1 MKRLLFGTAVVLA
14 VVGCE
19 RSNDAQQAP
28 PPAPATSQGPAP
40 TLSKPAPEGA
50 SVYIVTP
57 EDGATVSSPV
67 RVAFGLTGMGVA
79 PAGVD
84 QEGTGHHHLLI
95 DTTLENYQVPVPT
108 SPQHLHFGGGQ
119 TEVEIE
125 LAPGEHTL
133 QLVLGDYLHIPH
145 DPPIVSPIVRITVE

>member
-1 MKRLLFGTAVVLA
+1 MRRVLLATAAALVA
-14 VVGCE
+14 IGCE
-19 RSNDAQQAP
+19 QSNETTEAP
-28 PPAPATSQGPAP
+28 SAAATTPPAPAP

-50 SVYIVTP
+50 SVYIISP

-67 RVAFGLTGMGVA
+67 RVAFGLSGMGVA

-84 QEGTGHHHLLI
+84 QEGTGHHHLLV
-95 DTTLENYQVPVPT
+95 DTTLDNYQVPVPT
-108 SPQHLHFGGGQ
+108 TPQHLHFGGGQ
-119 TEVEIE
+119 TETEVE

-145 DPPIVSPIVRITVE
+145 DPPIVSPVITITVE